1 MRRPLIRP
9 ALFSFHLAPSLVYAS
24 PVPDLEPSDRFL
36 IEAASGWLML
46 GNSAEALRELA
57 AIPAARRLHPDVLL
71 AEWDIHA
78 CNRDW
83 PAAIAIGER
92 LRQLAPER
100 PDGFVKKAF
109 ALHELKRTNE
119 AWDCLYPV
127 RASFPDQW
135 IIPYNLACYACQLG
149 DNNVALRFLKEAAR
163 LVDSK
168 DFREMALNDSD
179 LRPLAAEVEKL

>member
-1 MRRPLIRP
+1 MYGL
-9 ALFSFHLAPSLVYAS
+9 

-36 IEAASGWLML
+36 IEAAAGWLML
-46 GNSAEALRELA
+46 GNSAEAFRELA
-57 AIPAARRLHPDVLL
+57 AIPPARRLHPDVLL

-78 CNRDW
+78 HNRDW
-83 PAAIAIGER
+83 PAAIAVGER
-92 LRQLAPER
+92 LRQLVPER

-109 ALHELKRTNE
+109 ALHELKRTSE

-127 RASFPDQW
+127 RTTFPDQW

-149 DNNVALRFLKEAAR
+149 DKNVALRFLKEAAR

-168 DFREMALNDSD
+168 EFRGMALNDSD
-179 LRPLAAEVEKL
+179 LQPLAAEIEKL